1 MIRRVWLFSLI
12 LGVPLFGFAVSE
24 GIQAHLNSEL
34 RLAMRQQYPDLDP
47 SIVAQ
52 LSFDQ
57 ICETPNPELHSLCS
71 TNRNLNLMSAAAVWA
86 GSIGLILLLMIRIA
100 GSVAQTNR
108 SLLLSLFTP
117 GLYLTAVLLIGL
129 VVVHG
134 TVAIAAIY
142 YGESTFLGRIHIGVI
157 VAIGLGALLG
167 IAALIPNVFSLVSK
181 AETFV
186 LGTEITRKQ
195 APELWQRVEEIANQL
210 GALRPEHVVVGL
222 DPNFFVT
229 EADVVCLNA
238 KLSGRTLYCSLPF
251 CRILNKEEFSA
262 VIGHELGHYKGLDT
276 HFSQKFF
283 PIYRGTTSAIASL
296 QETGD
301 EGSKMIALLPAI
313 AVLSYFLECFS
324 IAESRISR
332 VRELAADQEGATA
345 THPASLASALVKLHA
360 FAGTWEALRQAAVSA
375 IHEGK
380 ALVNASK
387 TYAEVVAGSTSADVF
402 NEIGETHLSHPTD
415 SHPPLAVRLDALKT
429 SIKDVSAAALD
440 VRPTA
445 AAIELF
451 PGAEEVEENISGA
464 YQAILAR
471 EYGISIESEATA
483 S

>member
-1 MIRRVWLFSLI
+1 MMNRVWLLSLI
-12 LGVPLFGFAVSE
+12 LAVPLFGFAVSE

-34 RLAMRQQYPDLDP
+34 RSAMRQQYPDLDP
-47 SIVAQ
+47 GSVAQ

-57 ICETPNPELHSLCS
+57 VCETPNPKLHSSCS
-71 TNRNLNLMSAAAVWA
+71 RNRNLNLMSAAAVWA
-86 GSIGLILLLMIRIA
+86 AGIGLILLVVIRFA
-100 GSVAQTNR
+100 GSAAKTNR
-108 SLLLSLFTP
+108 SLLLSLFEP

-129 VVVHG
+129 VAVHAAL
-134 TVAIAAIY
+134 AIAAIY
-142 YGESTFLGRIHIGVI
+142 YGEAALLGRIHGGVI

-167 IAALIPNVFSLVSK
+167 VAALIPNVFSLISK

-210 GALRPEHVVVGL
+210 GALHPQHVVVGL
-222 DPNFFVT
+222 DLNFFVT
-229 EADVVCLNA
+229 EADVVCQSG

-276 HFSQKFF
+276 QFSQKFF

-296 QETGD
+296 QETGGED
-301 EGSKMIALLPAI
+301 SKIIPLLPAI

-324 IAESRISR
+324 VAESRISR
-332 VRELAADQEGATA
+332 VRELAADQEGATI

-360 FAGTWEALRQAAVSA
+360 FAGTWEQVRQAAVSA
-375 IHEGK
+375 IHDGK

-387 TYAEVVAGSTSADVF
+387 TYAEVIAGGINADVF
-402 NEIGETHLSHPTD
+402 NGIGEAHLSHPTD
-415 SHPPLAVRLDALKT
+415 SHPPLAIRLDALKT
-429 SIKDVSAAALD
+429 NIKDLSVAALSI
-440 VRPTA
+440 RPTA

-451 PGAEEVEENISGA
+451 ADVEKVEESISGA
-464 YQAILAR
+464 YQRILAR
-471 EYGISIESEATA
+471 EYGVNLAPEATA